1 MAAKIAAYK
10 ASLTEEQKALHRQ
23 SFIHFAKCLAGNS
36 PEIFAATVD
45 GKQYK
50 GVYNT
55 MTPFPGEDFR
65 VCVRSSMAVV
75 STWFIMVLL
84 ETSAASPASSYASL
98 GLPSTGSFYLL
109 LHLALTYCTSFS
121 VSLVK
126 SCSLSSLAHLIPLNR
141 TRICRRSMIL
151 TSRLGPLLFYKA
163 RIGRT

>member
-75 STWFIMVLL
+75 STWFIMGAIGDFSSISCFELCL
-84 ETSAASPASSYASL
+84 SGAPQYWFILFIIASGAN
-98 GLPSTGSFYLL
+98 L
-109 LHLALTYCTSFS
+109 LHLFFCFFGKILLAIF
-121 VSLVK
+121 
-126 SCSLSSLAHLIPLNR
+126 SCSPD
-141 TRICRRSMIL
+141 
-151 TSRLGPLLFYKA
+151 TS
-163 RIGRT
+163 

>member
-84 ETSAASPASSYASL
+84 ETFSSISCESSL
-98 GLPSTGSFYLL
+98 GLPVVVHFIIASTP
-109 LHLALTYCTSFS
+109 TYRTSF
-121 VSLVK
+121 
-126 SCSLSSLAHLIPLNR
+126 
-141 TRICRRSMIL
+141 
-151 TSRLGPLLFYKA
+151 LFLW
-163 RIGRT
+163 